1 MPYDDPDATDPMT
14 LHGVE
19 VETESEEAMRD
30 MAACFIEEYARL
42 GFDAERTLRMFRTPG
57 YTGPNLAYT
66 ALGEHAIRLLIED
79 NASLY
84 AGRKGRVCIVES
96 ANGNTSLPVLD

>member
-1 MPYDDPDATDPMT
+1 MPYDDPDPTDPMT

-19 VETESEEAMRD
+19 VGAESEEAMRD

-42 GFDAERTLRMFRTPG
+42 GFDAERTLRMFRTRG
-57 YTGPNLAYT
+57 YAGPYLAYT
-66 ALGEHAIRLLIED
+66 TLGEHAIRMLVED

-84 AGRKGRVCIVES
+84 AWRGQRAPIEER